1 MAVSHPDGCSLP
13 CFRSLRGR
21 GLLGLRA
28 AGNGARDEEPYVLG
42 TSYSGTVGPY
52 THGSAAWPT
61 IRLGERMSKTA
72 QNRKKLR
79 KHRRNQWLRAS
90 KRDGRTKSGFMV
102 QVFNPNTQ
110 KWQRSMV

>member
-1 MAVSHPDGCSLP
+1 
-13 CFRSLRGR
+13 
-21 GLLGLRA
+21 
-28 AGNGARDEEPYVLG
+28 
-42 TSYSGTVGPY
+42 
-52 THGSAAWPT
+52 
-61 IRLGERMSKTA
+61 MSKTA

-102 QVFNPNTQ
+102 QVFNPNPQ